1 MFFAPVKAGEEKTEG
16 GTNPYRE
23 MGTVIYTNFGK
34 NDPEGKEFIAM
45 HEESGIIGLSIEY
58 HEQNSAAIA
67 PYSFT
72 VRGFGKDIYLID
84 VGMSSSYNGI
94 DFAAAKCDNHYVE
107 FIWSVGLNVGIQV
120 GADSEGGIIR
130 DCHYTVNC
138 WQIGRYRDGNYWN
151 NVETVAGSKGRTYVV
166 GESNGEVLFNNFSIN
181 QLAGISL
188 HNGAQKV
195 LSVGTAIDYSDVD
208 LYLDGDCTATV
219 INGQFVMGR
228 SERETSKHLSTV
240 YSTEEFTGKV
250 NLFNCAHWG
259 KSRYTY
265 NHNGTGEIFSALSHT
280 DSNTDYIAFAN
291 VTRGKGTFVS
301 ALSTRAAIQF
311 TGSAD
316 TQSLK
321 IVRCVSTG
329 NVTVDK
335 AIPTAVVTLIKKD

>member
-1 MFFAPVKAGEEKTEG
+1 MAGESLSLEDEEFADLASRCTDV
-16 GTNPYRE
+16 RE
-23 MGTVIYTNFGK
+23 MMEYFLFTQ
-34 NDPEGKEFIAM
+34 AA
-45 HEESGIIGLSIEY
+45 GLGY
-58 HEQNSAAIA
+58 
-67 PYSFT
+67 
-72 VRGFGKDIYLID
+72 
-84 VGMSSSYNGI
+84 
-94 DFAAAKCDNHYVE
+94 DNVFNNVYMWALWQGDHYVYHLSPWDMDMG
-107 FIWSVGLNVGIQV
+107 FKMMF
-120 GADSEGGIIR
+120 
-130 DCHYTVNC
+130 
-138 WQIGRYRDGNYWN
+138 
-151 NVETVAGSKGRTYVV
+151 GSDEDT
-166 GESNGEVLFNNFSIN
+166 IN
-181 QLAGISL
+181 LYLKQAWRMLDL
-188 HNGAQKV
+188 DVNGAQKV

-301 ALSTRAAIQF
+301 ALSTRSAMQF

-316 TQSLK
+316 TQALK
-321 IVRCVSTG
+321 IVHGISTG
-329 NVTVDK
+329 AISVDK
-335 AIPTAVVTLIKKD
+335 KIPDSVVTSRERVNIDRCAYRQGGR